1 MSIKIF
7 TKLYLIALPTFLA
20 IDALWLGLVASDFYD
35 RYIGG
40 LLKDDVN
47 WVAALLF
54 YLVFIA
60 GLVVF
65 VIMPAIEKSSAS
77 RAFMLGAFFGFVCYA
92 TYDLTNLA
100 VAKDWP
106 VIVTIVD
113 LAWGAV
119 IGGVVSWVTVGVGRK
134 IEK

>member
-1 MSIKIF
+1 MF
-7 TKLYLIALPTFLA
+7 TKLYLIAFPTFLA

-35 RYIGG
+35 RHIGG
-40 LLKDDVN
+40 LLKTDVN
-47 WVAALLF
+47 WVAALLV

-65 VIMPAIEKSSAS
+65 VIMPAIEKSSPA
-77 RAFMLGAFFGFVCYA
+77 RALMLGAFFGFVCYA

-106 VIVTIVD
+106 VIVTVVD
-113 LAWGAV
+113 LVWGAA
-119 IGGVVSWVTVGVGRK
+119 IGGVVSWVTVVVGRYHSSM
-134 IEK
+134 

>member
-1 MSIKIF
+1 MF
-7 TKLYLIALPTFLA
+7 TKLYLIAFPTFLA

-40 LLKDDVN
+40 LLKTDVN

-65 VIMPAIEKSSAS
+65 VIMPAIEKSSPA
-77 RAFMLGAFFGFVCYA
+77 RALMLGAFFGFVCYA

-106 VIVTIVD
+106 VIVTVVD
-113 LAWGAV
+113 LVWGAA
-119 IGGVVSWVTVGVGRK
+119 IGGVVSWVTVVVGRYHSSM
-134 IEK
+134 

>member
-1 MSIKIF
+1 MF
-7 TKLYLIALPTFLA
+7 TKLFAIAFPTFLA

-35 RYIGG
+35 RHIGG
-40 LLKDDVN
+40 LLKTDVN

-65 VIMPAIEKSSAS
+65 VIIPAIEKSSKS
-77 RAFMLGAFFGFVCYA
+77 RALMLGAFFGFVCYA

-106 VIVTIVD
+106 VIVTVVD
-113 LAWGAV
+113 LVWGAV
-119 IGGVVSWVTVGVGRK
+119 IGGVVSWVTVVVGKR
-134 IEK
+134 IGF